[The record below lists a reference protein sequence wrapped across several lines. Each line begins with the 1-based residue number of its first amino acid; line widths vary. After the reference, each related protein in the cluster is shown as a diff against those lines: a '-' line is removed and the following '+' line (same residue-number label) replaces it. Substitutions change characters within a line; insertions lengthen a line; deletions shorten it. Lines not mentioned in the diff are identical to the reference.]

1 MLQPRIAKMRSYYD
15 LVFLIT
21 KVKNEGF
28 IASLARRASRSVGAG
43 QCDVVSLSLHK
54 CSTVIV
60 LTLTSSSPNCLA
72 VTVLVPVLIPS
83 DAPVCVVRAST
94 MAPLRRPVAIRR
106 VETVC
111 KGVGACAVRSIGCGE
126 FVCVYRGL
134 YINPAE
140 AGRIC
145 VEQVN
150 AVGHVYVLAMR
161 EFAGET
167 GKMVFETAVDGA
179 GDGFDALPLSS
190 LINHSCDPNLTIV
203 PVRVDSLLPL
213 LALFA
218 HRDIGEG
225 LAVEPR
231 KSPVVVAAWNVVDSF
246 PTMIARC

>member
-1 MLQPRIAKMRSYYD
+1 MFYSDSLDPDLILSQLPGCDCSGACVDPLRCACLRRSGGLNYHPDTGLLLQ
-15 LVFLIT
+15 
-21 KVKNEGF
+21 
-28 IASLARRASRSVGAG
+28 
-43 QCDVVSLSLHK
+43 
-54 CSTVIV
+54 
-60 LTLTSSSPNCLA
+60 
-72 VTVLVPVLIPS
+72 
-83 DAPVCVVRAST
+83 ST